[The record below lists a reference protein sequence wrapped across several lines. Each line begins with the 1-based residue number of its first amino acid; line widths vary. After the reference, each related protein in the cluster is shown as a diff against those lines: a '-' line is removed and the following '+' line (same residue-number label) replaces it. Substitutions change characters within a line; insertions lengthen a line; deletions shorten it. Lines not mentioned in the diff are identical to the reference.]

1 MNYKIYQ
8 LKLIEKVRFAR
19 QKSLETATR
28 KVKDLSLNDYDL
40 VWSEDLEVYEEDFD
54 YLDFLNGVYRVFNIA
69 RPKGFKG
76 HSSFGISDIVELDG
90 ALYYVNPFGF
100 VEIDK
105 DFKKIRSLP

>member
-1 MNYKIYQ
+1 MNYKIFQ
-8 LKLIEKVRFAR
+8 LKLIEKVRCAR

-76 HSSFGISDIVELDG
+76 HMLSISDIVELDG

-100 VEIDK
+100 VEIDR